1 MNEETYVEHIR
12 GHLWHRYSI
21 TVNQVMQIRHLS
33 ILQHIDIYIIYTYKK
48 QVYASEAFW
57 FLDPHTQNTHM
68 VQSPLYARTV
78 GGQGT
83 RLKWNTIKL
92 KAH

>member
-48 QVYASEAFW
+48 QVYASEAF
-57 FLDPHTQNTHM
+57 
-68 VQSPLYARTV
+68 
-78 GGQGT
+78 
-83 RLKWNTIKL
+83 
-92 KAH
+92 